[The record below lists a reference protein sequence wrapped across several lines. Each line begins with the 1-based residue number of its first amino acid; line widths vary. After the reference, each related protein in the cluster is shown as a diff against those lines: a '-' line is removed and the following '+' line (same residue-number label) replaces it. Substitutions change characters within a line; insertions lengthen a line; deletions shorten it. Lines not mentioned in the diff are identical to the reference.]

1 MLFGLQELAQP
12 ALTSA
17 GANAKWL
24 SGSAMLQLLLCPV
37 RCVAQK
43 LATCKDD
50 SNLLNLINVRSSSSD
65 RHVSMQEG
73 QKGAFDDG
81 RVVTQKLLREHFK
94 AAVARGTRN
103 WWNPTWGSGV
113 GPRQL
118 RGIRSRQDSKECRC

>member
-50 SNLLNLINVRSSSSD
+50 SSLLNLINVRSSSSD

-73 QKGAFDDG
+73 Q
-81 RVVTQKLLREHFK
+81 
-94 AAVARGTRN
+94 
-103 WWNPTWGSGV
+103 
-113 GPRQL
+113 
-118 RGIRSRQDSKECRC
+118 I